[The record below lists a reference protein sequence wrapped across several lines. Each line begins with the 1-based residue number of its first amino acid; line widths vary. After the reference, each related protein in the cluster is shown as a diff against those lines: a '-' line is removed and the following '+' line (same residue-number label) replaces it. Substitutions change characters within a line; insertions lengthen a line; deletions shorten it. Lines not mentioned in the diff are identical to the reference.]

1 MTILLSDIKL
11 LESERM
17 NDNANGGGRRT
28 SREIVDGVMG
38 NVFPKV
44 SRSDKTAGRVNLR
57 KFFPAV
63 VTDNLDVYAGAMA
76 VILEPPTNGRVHV
89 VMFYTGSDYDTR
101 TAAREWVES
110 YVVAGPESRAMLYGR
125 QIVGQQAILIYQRTE
140 EPLPE
145 VGDVLCLSK
154 ETSTAIAYQQF
165 VRISDIMSNEVR
177 TFTDSGGD
185 FERRVVQIKTG
196 SRLRYEFRGPDTPQ
210 RISSATREALVRVT
224 TDADA
229 ARYYGIH
236 GLAEAAPQN
245 ALTLRVDSI
254 FTPIVP
260 STQRESALSLA
271 SINGAGGYVPSGH
284 DVIVTVDEGY
294 IFYGGD
300 DNRYARYALRPI
312 KPGSLRI
319 YLNSVLQASD
329 NGGGGFESDTS
340 SDFYVVSGSV
350 NYSTGLI
357 DTTWH
362 SSVLTFP
369 QIRFAYE
376 PAVEVSQPARTQEVE
391 ITLGNRGTVYSMV
404 LNPPPAPGSAILD
417 FRALGRWYRLRDDGN
432 NQMAGSDPAHGVG
445 TVDYVTGALVATLGA
460 LPDVGSSLLVSAGS
474 NGDFEILAGATA
486 NAASALEQSV
496 TLTQLPIGAGSLEWS
511 FVSGGTTYTAT
522 ADGSG
527 VISGS
532 GVVGTV
538 HHSTGKVRVRY
549 TGRIPDPGTSVVA
562 AYSQDVPDDP
572 GAPVVVTGT
581 IDWAAPAALSPLPV
595 VSGSLIARVS
605 LGGGAGNTVVSGTVE
620 VTDDGAGH
628 LVIKADQPLS
638 TNRYGGAVWVKADTI
653 IGTINYS
660 TGALVVPTSVGA
672 VTVKSAR
679 YQLIG
684 TWSVFEQEVDILS
697 TPGTCYFTN
706 AAGDST
712 QAACT
717 DTFSLTAAPLEL
729 DLTATKANPVVPG
742 SVMFTLSAS
751 ARFIDRNGVL
761 YTAVDPTTGAGTACG
776 TMEYAAG
783 RARLTTGWPAGA
795 TSTTVAVQ
803 CCLTAFGNFT
813 ASDVFFRSAGS
824 PLRPASMYV
833 QAVALDG
840 TLLSGVAD
848 ENGNITGTK
857 VSGEVVQAMGVTR
870 VRFGEQV
877 GPDWVPIEILPS
889 TFRYSCVVLS
899 NLPMDPDLL
908 GLDPVRLPSD
918 GRAAVYRAGDVVLIH
933 HTDTEVLDNPVEAGE
948 TYSVGRTDL
957 GALWLVDAEGER
969 VSEDLYVADLEAGEV
984 TMAADLDLTGVP
996 QPLSAKHR
1004 IEELQ
1009 QLTDVQITGE
1019 LSLTAPLSRDFPLGT
1034 YVSTA
1039 LRYGDLQASVPVLYD
1054 QATWTGVWSDELIG
1068 SGTAAELNVID
1079 HPIELLNSGAVTD
1092 RWRLHFLTGN
1102 PTGGTATFQIISEN
1116 MGVIGTGNTGED
1128 CGPVNPLTGKRFWLI
1143 RKEAFGLGWP
1153 AGAQLRFNTKAAA
1166 PSTWALRAV
1175 LPGATVAG
1183 DSFRMGLIGDIDDI
1197 DDEETT

>member
-1 MTILLSDIKL
+1 MINLSDIKL

-28 SREIVDGVMG
+28 NREIVDGAMG

-89 VMFYTGSDYDTR
+89 VFFYTGSDYDTR

-125 QIVGQQAILIYQRTE
+125 QIVGQQAVLIYQRTD

-185 FERRVVQIKTG
+185 FERRVVQLKTG

-210 RISSATREALVRVT
+210 RISSAAREALVRVT

-271 SINGAGGYVPSGH
+271 SINGAGGYIATAAAPIV
-284 DVIVTVDEGY
+284 DVLGRP
-294 IFYGGD
+294 FQAGGWAG
-300 DNRYARYALRPI
+300 RTYYTGRPI
-312 KPGSLRI
+312 RPGSLRLLI
-319 YLNSVLQASD
+319 DEVEHAAD
-329 NGGGGFESDTS
+329 DGNGSLVRTS
-340 SDFYVVSGSV
+340 TGSTYPVISGSV
-350 NYSTGLI
+350 VYDTGAITSSWDIGGATIAELRAQYMPAI
-357 DTTWH
+357 D
-362 SSVLTFP
+362 P
-369 QIRFAYE
+369 
-376 PAVEVSQPARTQEVE
+376 SQPARTQEVE

-417 FRALGRWYRLRDDGN
+417 FPALGRWYRLRDDGN

-486 NAASALEQSV
+486 NAASALEQSA

-511 FVSGGTTYTAT
+511 FVSGGATYTAT

-549 TGRIPDPGTSVVA
+549 TGRVPDPGTSVVA

-572 GAPVVVTGT
+572 GVPVVVTAT
-581 IDWAAPAALSPLPV
+581 IDWAAPGALSPLPV

-605 LGGGAGNTVVSGTVE
+605 LAGGAGNTVVSGTVE

-660 TGALVVPTSVGA
+660 TGALVVPTSLGA

-679 YQLIG
+679 YQLAG
-684 TWSVFEQEVDILS
+684 AWSVFEQVVDILS
-697 TPGTCYFTN
+697 TPGTCYFTS

-712 QAACT
+712 QAART
-717 DTFSLTAAPLEL
+717 ETFSLTAAPLEL

-742 SVMFTLSAS
+742 SVMFTLNNS

-899 NLPMDPDLL
+899 SLPMDPDLL

-948 TYSVGRTDL
+948 TYSMGRTDL

-996 QPLSAKHR
+996 LPLSAKHR
-1004 IEELQ
+1004 IDELQ

-1039 LRYGDLQASVPVLYD
+1039 LRYGDLQASVPVLFD
-1054 QATWTGVWSDELIG
+1054 QATWTVWSDELIG

-1092 RWRLHFLTGN
+1092 RWRLNFLTGN
-1102 PTGGTATFQIISEN
+1102 PTSGVATFQIISES